1 MFPKSCYCHFSL
13 WQIFHP
19 SIYIIQK
26 QNFFKTVG
34 NIVKKIKQLHSR
46 GWVREEDFWTRKK
59 NSRLKL
65 GVLRGREHCFVRQ
78 KKLSVM
84 SFFFFFFSQKCRMA
98 HCFVRQ
104 KKLSVILNDL
114 SFFFFFFSQ
123 KCRMAYLGDSSS
135 HFWGWNCF
143 ENDSNN
149 NLRIDEND
157 LQMSIE

>member
-34 NIVKKIKQLHSR
+34 NIVKKFKQLHSR

-84 SFFFFFFSQKCRMA
+84 
-98 HCFVRQ
+98 
-104 KKLSVILNDL
+104 LNDL